1 MRKIDTIL
9 RIAILLLLPALAST
23 QTWTGAAMTTDWNT
37 PGNWAPA
44 VVPNNPVAVVIIP
57 VLPFQPVLS
66 SDVSVGTI
74 LISPGASLNL
84 SGNKLHIYTVGG
96 FTGATVSN
104 GTLVDFTAASGLSFT
119 SSTLNGLTVEKHGAS
134 SLFSFGGNTF
144 NGTTIFDVKATAG
157 GFFRMG
163 MLAGDS
169 FTGNAEFR
177 NQSAVVNMSLA
188 EYGLNTFLG
197 NVTLVN
203 TSSGGIIFGTNTSI
217 NLLVGAFLGAG
228 ITDGDITLRNL
239 AQTGPAANNL
249 GTPETI
255 VVSASSFAG
264 NFSCSAQNSIALNGS
279 IFNGDN
285 TFSAPNIIQVT
296 GCTIGGPGSTASSI
310 QKTNTGMPANNF
322 WFGNNKFGPCSIINF
337 SDANL
342 RISASVRDTFRADA
356 VFENKGAGLVEIA
369 FRDSCYF
376 GGDVTLDNSSPA
388 GVRFGST
395 IAGGRATI
403 QGRLLSN
410 VYAVGPLELLR
421 TDQLDI
427 SDNDSFSPT
436 AFLAKVSNFHGGFS
450 CAATLSILID
460 SSTFHRTNI
469 FSAPAISD
477 VQSSVFSDVPGH
489 ETSFTKLTGGADNF
503 WTGNN
508 SFGKVEI
515 INDSPNNLT
524 LSYGFGAPDRFVEE
538 ASFVQSDPA
547 GNLFPCSN
555 SDCLFDGDI
564 STVGTSK
571 AIAFGPSSTGRAVI
585 GGNAAQVL
593 WGDAFFAP
601 VFYRILMNTT
611 GTLQLQVPITINGQ
625 VVFTNGIILSDAV
638 NVPTFAGL
646 AATGMSNN
654 SHVAGPVRRI
664 SNATTSS
671 FTFPVGKNNKYA
683 PVTLSKSAPGI
694 FGTFQVEYFNDPY
707 SSMAVDATLDHVSGC
722 EYWDISRFSGG
733 GFVNVTMT
741 WDDVRSCG
749 ITDLATLKLA
759 HWNGAN
765 WTSIG
770 GTVMGVLPSGTITAT
785 NVSTF
790 SPFTLAS
797 TTTANPLPIDL
808 LYFNARPNGKVVD
821 LTWATASEK
830 NNDYFTV
837 ERSRDGVRFDPVL
850 QVSGAGTS
858 TERLQYFD
866 TDIRPLPGVSY
877 YRLRQTDFDGAFSF
891 SSVVAVQMPFDDK
904 EFAVYPNPAQDHFYL
919 EAGTDLSAVRC
930 RLLNNIGQTLSVV
943 PKIEAGR
950 LRFSTEGLAAG
961 MYFLEVLHGEAVQS
975 FKVMIR

>member
-9 RIAILLLLPALAST
+9 CIAILLLLPALAPA
-23 QTWTGAAMTTDWNT
+23 QTWTGAAMTTDWDT
-37 PGNWAPA
+37 PANWSPMA
-44 VVPNNPVAVVIIP
+44 VPNSPAAVVIIP
-57 VLPFQPVLS
+57 TLPFQPALS

-74 LISPGASLNL
+74 LMSMGASLNL
-84 SGNKLHIYTVGG
+84 NGNKLHIYTVGG
-96 FTGATVSN
+96 FTGVAVSN
-104 GTLVDFTAASGLSFT
+104 GTLVDFTPASGLSFT
-119 SSTLNGLTVEKHGAS
+119 NSTLNSLTVEKHGAS

-177 NQSAVVNMSLA
+177 NQSAVVNMSIA
-188 EYGLNTFLG
+188 ELGLNTFLG

-203 TSSGGIIFGTNTSI
+203 TSSGAITFGTSTSI
-217 NLLVGAFLGAG
+217 NLLLGAFLGGG
-228 ITDGDITLRNL
+228 ITDGDIFLRNL

-255 VVSASSFAG
+255 VVSASSFVG
-264 NFSCSAQNSIALNGS
+264 NFSCSAQTSIALNGS
-279 IFNGDN
+279 VFNGN
-285 TFSAPNIIQVT
+285 NAFAAPNIIQVT
-296 GCTIGGPGSTASSI
+296 GCVIGGPSSTASTI
-310 QKTNTGMPANNF
+310 QKTNAGMPANNF

-376 GGDVTLDNSSPA
+376 GGNVTLDNSSPA
-388 GVRFGST
+388 GIRFGST

-410 VYAVGPLELLR
+410 VYSAGPLELLR
-421 TDQLDI
+421 TDQLDS

-436 AFLAKVSNFHGGFS
+436 AFLAKVSNFQGGFS
-450 CAATLSILID
+450 CAAILSILID

-469 FSAPAISD
+469 FSAPNISD

-489 ETSFTKLTGGADNF
+489 ETSFTKLAGGADNF
-503 WTGNN
+503 WLGNN
-508 SFGKVEI
+508 SFGEVEI

-524 LSYGFGAPDRFVEE
+524 LSYGFGAPDRFIAE
-538 ASFVQSDPA
+538 ASFIQSDPA

-571 AIAFGPSSTGRAVI
+571 AIAFGPSSIGRAVI
-585 GGNAAQVL
+585 SGNAAQVL
-593 WGDAFFAP
+593 RGDLFIPP

-638 NVPTFAGL
+638 NVPTFAVL
-646 AATGMSNN
+646 AATGMSDN
-654 SHVAGPVRRI
+654 SHVAGPARRI
-664 SNATTSS
+664 HSTTTSS

-683 PVTLSKSAPGI
+683 PVTISKSGAGI
-694 FGTFQVEYFNDPY
+694 FGTFQVEYFNSPFT
-707 SSMAVDATLDHVSGC
+707 SLVTDATLDHVSGC
-722 EYWDISRFSGG
+722 EYWDISRLSGG
-733 GFVNVTMT
+733 GTVNVTMT

-749 ITDLATLKLA
+749 ITDLAALRLA
-759 HWNGAN
+759 RWNGAN
-765 WTSIG
+765 WTSLG
-770 GTVMGVLPSGTITAT
+770 GTVMGLLPSGSITAS
-785 NVSTF
+785 NVGSF

-797 TTTANPLPIDL
+797 TTAANPLPVEL

-821 LTWATASEK
+821 LNWATASEK
-830 NNDYFTV
+830 DNDYFTV

-850 QVSGAGTS
+850 QVPGAGTS
-858 TERLQYFD
+858 TEPLQYFD
-866 TDIRPLPGVSY
+866 TDARPLPGVSY

-919 EAGTDLSAVRC
+919 DAGTDLSGLRC
-930 RLLNNIGQTLSVV
+930 RLLNNIGQTM
-943 PKIEAGR
+943 PTAPQTEAGR
-950 LRFSTEGLAAG
+950 LRFSTQGLAAG
-961 MYFLEVLHGEAVQS
+961 MYFLEVIHGDAVQS